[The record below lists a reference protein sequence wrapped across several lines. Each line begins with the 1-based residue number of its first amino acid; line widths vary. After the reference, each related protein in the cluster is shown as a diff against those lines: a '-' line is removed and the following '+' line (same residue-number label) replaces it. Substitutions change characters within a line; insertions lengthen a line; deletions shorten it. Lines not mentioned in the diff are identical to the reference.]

1 MPQHNLAW
9 SLLLALCLAGCATS
23 ALEMAPQSQDRAW
36 QPGTT
41 ESGAIVAG
49 ARGRQ
54 DGGTALP
61 ASPALAQL
69 PEAGPIVADNAYT
82 LPELIDIAER
92 NNPATRIAWNE
103 ARNAALLAGLVQA
116 SFLPIL
122 SATAIGG
129 WQGSQNGNSAGSLGL
144 NINGSVSGALAAL
157 SLTWLLYDFG
167 ERSNLLDA
175 AKQGSFIA
183 NVAFTAAHQ
192 KLVGAVSQAYYA
204 VDAAGA
210 HVATATGALRNAE
223 AIQQAAE
230 ARYARGIG
238 TVVESAQAR
247 QATAQ
252 ARLALVQAQGAE
264 KDARLALLAAMGI
277 SPLAPLRIAP
287 LPQGTLPKTL
297 AAIADDAISAAL
309 SRRPD
314 MQAAYAAENASQAR
328 IRAAQAAYL
337 PKFFLTAVGDTASGH
352 LGINAVPSIGEA
364 PPTVNLSQNHL
375 GGSIIVGVTVPVFDG
390 GLRAAALAK
399 AQADADAASARLT
412 GTRNEAVRQI
422 VSTNTSLQTSLEANV
437 AASALA
443 QAAQTTF
450 DAALAAY
457 RSGVGSITDATLAET
472 QLLVARNAVADARNQ
487 ALTSGVSLS
496 LATGSVGGSE

>member
-1 MPQHNLAW
+1 MPRL
-9 SLLLALCLAGCATS
+9 SPRFGPLLALGLAGCATS
-23 ALEMAPQSQDRAW
+23 ALEMAPQTADRAW
-36 QPGTT
+36 QPATT
-41 ESGAIVAG
+41 ESGATIAG
-49 ARGRQ
+49 APGRQ

-61 ASPALAQL
+61 ANPALAQL
-69 PEAGPIVADNAYT
+69 PEPAGIVADKAYT

-129 WQGSQNGNSAGSLGL
+129 WQSGSTGNTTGEVGVTVNGSL
-144 NINGSVSGALAAL
+144 SGGLAAL

-167 ERSNLLDA
+167 ERSNLLEA
-175 AKQGSFIA
+175 AKQGSVVA
-183 NVAFTAAHQ
+183 NIGFTAAHQ
-192 KLVGAVSQAYYA
+192 KIVGAVSQAYYA
-204 VDAAGA
+204 ADAAGA
-210 HVATATGALRNAE
+210 HVVTATGALRNAE
-223 AIQQAAE
+223 AIEQAAE

-238 TVVESAQAR
+238 TVVEAAQAR

-252 ARLALVQAQGAE
+252 ARLALVQAQGLE
-264 KDARLALLAAMGI
+264 RDARLALLAAMGI

-287 LPQGTLPKTL
+287 LPQGALPKSL
-297 AAIADDAISAAL
+297 AAIADQAISAAL

-314 MQAAYAAENASQAR
+314 MQAAYAAEQASQAR

-337 PKFFLTAVGDTASGH
+337 PKFFLAAVGDTATGR
-352 LGINAVPSIGEA
+352 LGINAIPSIGQA

-375 GGSIIVGVTVPVFDG
+375 GGSIIGGVTVPVFDG
-390 GLRAAALAK
+390 GLRDAALAK
-399 AQADADAASARLT
+399 ARADADSASARLA

-422 VSTNTSLQTSLEANV
+422 VSANTSLQTGLEANV
-437 AASALA
+437 AAAALA

-472 QLLVARNAVADARNQ
+472 QLLVARNAASDARSL
-487 ALTSGVSLS
+487 ALSSGVSLS
-496 LATGSVGGSE
+496 LATGSVGGRE